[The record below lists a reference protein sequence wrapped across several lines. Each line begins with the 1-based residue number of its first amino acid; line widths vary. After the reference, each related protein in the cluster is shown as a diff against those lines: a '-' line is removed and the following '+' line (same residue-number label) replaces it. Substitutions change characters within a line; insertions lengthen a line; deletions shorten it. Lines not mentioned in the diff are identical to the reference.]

1 MRPLSDRQTVEA
13 ALELWAAAERQQLGV
28 VADDNGVIELLYAS
42 VQIQAPDVASLLTKA
57 AVPKLVGRIQSEL
70 TRRAALSE
78 LGSPES
84 LIAKM
89 PSLGRFAATGK
100 LGNLR
105 EEWEQLTR
113 RDAEASSRIA
123 AERHRV
129 FDEFKNL
136 MPAMPYETHE
146 DGTVVYRYDFS
157 SPELQESLRANL
169 AEIDQYQLSN
179 RGFYQSFTADLPRT
193 FFSIEIDGAKH
204 RFDLGRVEEKL
215 ATLNKV
221 FDNNQLMLSTVSKV
235 LCQVMPAIVLTMNE
249 TLFPNL
255 SGVVLK
261 ANQANSERSHFQVRR
276 SGNNIELGCNIY
288 AKIDKVALPATSD
301 GRQDQIWPVNQG
313 AKWSGA
319 PGATNYGR
327 LIHFS
332 FTLDTAAA
340 ARGQLR
346 AVEGSAIKAYTET
359 RLCPTTFHQRS

>member
-13 ALELWAAAERQQLGV
+13 ALEVWAAAERQQLGV

-42 VQIQAPDVASLLTKA
+42 VQIQAPDVASSLTKA
-57 AVPKLVGRIQSEL
+57 AVLKLVGRIQSEL

-78 LGSPES
+78 IGSAES

-100 LGNLR
+100 LGYLR

-113 RDAEASSRIA
+113 RNAEASSRIA
-123 AERHRV
+123 AERHRI

-136 MPAMPYETHE
+136 MPAMPYETHD

-169 AEIDQYQLSN
+169 AEIDQYQLN
-179 RGFYQSFTADLPRT
+179 KHGFYQSFAADLPRT
-193 FFSIEIDGAKH
+193 FFSIEIDRAKH
-204 RFDLGRVEEKL
+204 RFDLGLEKEKL
-215 ATLNKV
+215 AMLNKV
-221 FDNNQLMLSTVSKV
+221 FDNNPLVLATVSKV
-235 LCQVMPAIVLTMNE
+235 LNQVMPSIVLTMNQ

-261 ANQANSERSHFQVRR
+261 SNQANSEPTHFQVRR
-276 SGNNIELGCNIY
+276 SGNNIELGCNVY
-288 AKIDKVALPATSD
+288 AKVDKVALPATRD
-301 GRQDQIWPVNQG
+301 GRQDQIWPANQG

-319 PGATNYGR
+319 PGPTNYGR
-327 LIHFS
+327 LIHFN

-346 AVEGSAIKAYTET
+346 AVEGSAIQAYTET
-359 RLCPTTFHQRS
+359 RLCPATSHQKS